1 MEKIAKNTL
10 LKKIFS
16 LTRERWGRIPYTPP
30 RRCAPH
36 RGDTPHTPRAPRVCF
51 SIFRYFFPTLK
62 ILDVLNST
70 RNYNFFFLKFFDIF
84 FVNFSS
90 FKIHFLGA
98 IFGRSASVVRPEEER
113 EPMRVFCRHSSILLE
128 NDRNNSRKEV
138 HPSDFRG
145 HMLKKSRNAD
155 FGDFWSKL
163 KEGSHRLMLISVN
176 LHHNSRAE
184 KHQSI
189 WFRNIDFSYGSLSSS
204 GRAIIRFSLKI
215 FRKMA
220 KNFARENLITMFLKS
235 GPSFLFLRTL
245 GP

>member
-1 MEKIAKNTL
+1 MKI
-10 LKKIFS
+10 
-16 LTRERWGRIPYTPP
+16 
-30 RRCAPH
+30 
-36 RGDTPHTPRAPRVCF
+36 
-51 SIFRYFFPTLK
+51 
-62 ILDVLNST
+62 
-70 RNYNFFFLKFFDIF
+70 
-84 FVNFSS
+84 SS

-113 EPMRVFCRHSSILLE
+113 EPMRVFCRHSSILSE
-128 NDRNNSRKEV
+128 NDRNNSRKAV

-189 WFRNIDFSYGSLSSS
+189 WFSNMDFSYGSLSSS
-204 GRAIIRFSLKI
+204 GRTRPH
-215 FRKMA
+215 
-220 KNFARENLITMFLKS
+220 LIGFFFFYVGSSWSKTQNSCFHNRYMK
-235 GPSFLFLRTL
+235 T
-245 GP
+245 